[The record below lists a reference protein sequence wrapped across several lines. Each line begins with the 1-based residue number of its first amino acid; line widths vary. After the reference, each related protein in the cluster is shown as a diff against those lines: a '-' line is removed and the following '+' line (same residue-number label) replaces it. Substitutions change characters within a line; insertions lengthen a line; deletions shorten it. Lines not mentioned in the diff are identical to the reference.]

1 MNVLLNNKSIHI
13 LVVEDEMII
22 AANISLQLTNL
33 GYEVIGIIPRSE
45 EVLPAIKQQLPD
57 IILLDINL
65 KGDLDGIELAHLIQ
79 QENKIP
85 TIFLTANA
93 DEAHFNRAKAVNP
106 YAFISK
112 PFKKLD
118 LQRAIE
124 LTINRIQEERA
135 SEKKVQ
141 VNTDP
146 PFLLSDCIFVRSHDK
161 MIKVC
166 INDILYI
173 EAERNYCKI
182 HCRDKE
188 HLLVATLKDL
198 EEKLSINSFLRIH
211 RSFIINL
218 SHIDE
223 IATSHV
229 VIAKK
234 AIPISAD
241 LKKQLLQ
248 HIQKI

>member
-1 MNVLLNNKSIHI
+1 M
-13 LVVEDEMII
+13 
-22 AANISLQLTNL
+22 
-33 GYEVIGIIPRSE
+33 
-45 EVLPAIKQQLPD
+45 
-57 IILLDINL
+57 DINL
-65 KGDLDGIELAHLIQ
+65 KGEMDGIELAGLIQ
-79 QENKIP
+79 TEFKIP
-85 TIFLTANA
+85 IIYLTANS
-93 DEAHFNRAKAVNP
+93 DQAHFNRAKSTNP

-112 PFKKLD
+112 PFKKID

-124 LTINRIQEERA
+124 LTINRVAEEKNSKSIEEI
-135 SEKKVQ
+135 SEE
-141 VNTDP
+141 
-146 PFLLSDCIFVRSHDK
+146 PFILSDSIFVRHHDK
-161 MIKVC
+161 MVKIN

-182 HCRDKE
+182 HCKDKE
-188 HLLVATLKDL
+188 HLLVSTLKDL
-198 EEKLSINSFLRIH
+198 EEKLVVNTLMRIH
-211 RSFIINL
+211 RSFIVNL
-218 SHIDE
+218 FHIDE